1 MRPYYYCIMTL
12 LLLTSIALSRPVV
25 LGDGA
30 VGPPEQKDQEQT
42 QNPTASGN
50 PPGPVPGSRSR
61 LLCDGNNN
69 NHVADVD
76 ISQYPLYESK
86 TRMKANGFAAFNVA
100 YNIVEMWVLYLPVLE
115 DNWSWRTLSTFPL
128 PKPCH
133 SSPCYLEYISGANI
147 KYSKTVF
154 LILKGNVFTFHSCL
168 ICIYYLHLTPT
179 ALPVCHQKGLKIEP
193 RDPKGCSLTLI
204 VVFIASRDCEQRA
217 V

>member
-12 LLLTSIALSRPVV
+12 LLLTSIALSRPAV

-30 VGPPEQKDQEQT
+30 AGPPEQKDQEQT

-69 NHVADVD
+69 NHLADGD

-86 TRMKANGFAAFNVA
+86 THMKANGFAAFNVA
-100 YNIVEMWVLYLPVLE
+100 YNIVKCGSRTFLCWKITGPGELFQLFLCLNRAIQVHVILNIFHGQILNTAKLYFLYLRE
-115 DNWSWRTLSTFPL
+115 M
-128 PKPCH
+128 
-133 SSPCYLEYISGANI
+133 
-147 KYSKTVF
+147 
-154 LILKGNVFTFHSCL
+154 
-168 ICIYYLHLTPT
+168 YLH
-179 ALPVCHQKGLKIEP
+179 
-193 RDPKGCSLTLI
+193 
-204 VVFIASRDCEQRA
+204 FIL